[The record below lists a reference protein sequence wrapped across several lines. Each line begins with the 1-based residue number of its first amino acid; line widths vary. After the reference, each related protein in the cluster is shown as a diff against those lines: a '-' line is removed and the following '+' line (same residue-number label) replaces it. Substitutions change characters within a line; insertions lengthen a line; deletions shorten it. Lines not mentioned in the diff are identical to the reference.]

1 MKIKNKVITPAS
13 VVMLAAAWAL
23 GISSAS
29 GDEEHDSNDHLLLS
43 DEHTPWQDL
52 GKDFIK
58 RPKPFT
64 EALENL
70 MFDQNRKRNLL
81 LDHRDA
87 TGIEPDEEIPE
98 RKNIFGGSPFLGRG
112 EIDKGFETPTGAI
125 WQPVFL
131 LYGTYRTALQV
142 FDGGRGGSTS
152 EWANRLDLFG
162 NLYLTPTE
170 RILIGVRPF
179 DNNGNFSGYEFNG
192 PGKRRGYEELNFRIS
207 TFYFEGDFGELF
219 PNLDPD
225 DEKNLDYGF
234 AIGRQPMNFQ
244 GGILVNDVI
253 DAVGISRASLFVLGS
268 SATRATV
275 YFGFNDIHRNSNRD
289 SNANLYGFS
298 MASDYDKSTFEF
310 DAVYVDGNNSDG
322 GDGLHIGFG
331 HTRRYG
337 HWNST
342 ARVNVS
348 RALNGESAAVS
359 SGTLVTHELSRTVP
373 WNEDIVYL
381 NTFYGDDDYASA
393 ARDPS
398 TGGPLGP
405 MGILYASAG
414 LGSYGAPLGNRV
426 GDTVGFALGYQH
438 FLNGKYSKKQVIVE
452 LAGRT
457 GTDNDEASSLGLGFR
472 YQQAMGRHAILQFE
486 GFAAHY
492 DDATRV
498 DDTGYGIRSEFIWK
512 F

>member
-1 MKIKNKVITPAS
+1 MNIKEKVITPAS
-13 VVMLAAAWAL
+13 VVVLAAAWAL
-23 GISSAS
+23 GPAS
-29 GDEEHDSNDHLLLS
+29 GDEEHDSNDHLMLS
-43 DEHTPWQDL
+43 DKHVPWQDL

-58 RPKPFT
+58 RPKPLT

-81 LDHRDA
+81 LENRDA
-87 TGIEPDEEIPE
+87 TGIEPTEEIPE

-112 EIDKGFETPTGAI
+112 EISKGFETRTGAV
-125 WQPVFL
+125 WQPVL
-131 LYGTYRTALQV
+131 MIYGTYRSAIQV
-142 FDGGRGGSTS
+142 FDGGMGGSTS
-152 EWANRLDLFG
+152 EWVNRLDLFG

-179 DNNGNFSGYEFNG
+179 DNNGNFTGYEING
-192 PGKRRGYEELNFRIS
+192 PGKRRGFEELNFQLS

-219 PNLDPD
+219 PNLDPQ

-253 DAVGISRASLFVLGS
+253 DAVGVSRASLFFLGS
-268 SATRATV
+268 SATRMTG
-275 YFGFNDIHRNSNRD
+275 YFGFNEIHRNNNRD
-289 SNANLYGFS
+289 SDAHLYGFS
-298 MASDYDKSTFEF
+298 VASDYDKSTFEL
-310 DAVYVDGNNSDG
+310 DAVYVDGNDSNG
-322 GDGLHIGFG
+322 GDGLHLGFG
-331 HTRRYG
+331 HTRRFG

-342 ARVNVS
+342 GRVNVS
-348 RALNGESAAVS
+348 RALDGESAAVS
-359 SGTLVTHELSRTVP
+359 SGTLLTHELSRTVP
-373 WNEDIVYL
+373 WNEDMVYL
-381 NTFYGDDDYASA
+381 NTFYGVDDYASA

-414 LGSYGAPLGNRV
+414 LGSYSAPLGNRV

-438 FLNGKYSKKQVIVE
+438 FFDGKYSKKQLILE
-452 LAGRT
+452 MAGRA
-457 GTDNDEASSLGLGFR
+457 GHDGGEESSLGLGFR
-472 YQQAMGRHAILQFE
+472 YQQAVGKHAILQFE
-486 GFAAHY
+486 GFAACY
-492 DDATRV
+492 DDDSRV
-498 DDTGYGIRSEFIWK
+498 DNSGYGVRSEFIWK